1 MRQNEKEANE
11 WREPKQQGLTL
22 AAKRLQIIGGFIKWI
37 WHTVLI
43 FLGVCVLLFLNSGG
57 SGIGR
62 IVSLL
67 AAFLIFLT
75 VQLWPAPP
83 SFDEQEPDQNS
94 HET

>member
-1 MRQNEKEANE
+1 MRPNEKEANE

-22 AAKRLQIIGGFIKWI
+22 AAKLLQIIGGFFNWI

-43 FLGVCVLLFLNSGG
+43 FLGVCVLLVISAEGG
-57 SGIGR
+57 LLGQL
-62 IVSLL
+62 VSLL

-75 VQLWPAPP
+75 VQPWPAPP
-83 SFDEQEPDQNS
+83 SFDKQEPDQNS

>member
-22 AAKRLQIIGGFIKWI
+22 AAKLLQIIGGFFKWI

-43 FLGVCVLLFLNSGG
+43 FLGVCVLLVISAEG
-57 SGIGR
+57 SRLGQL
-62 IVSLL
+62 VSLL

-75 VQLWPAPP
+75 VQLWPTPP
-83 SFDEQEPDQNS
+83 SDE
-94 HET
+94 

>member
-1 MRQNEKEANE
+1 MRPNEKEANE
-11 WREPKQQGLTL
+11 WREPKQQDLTL
-22 AAKRLQIIGGFIKWI
+22 AAKRLQIIGGFFKWI

-57 SGIGR
+57 SGIGQL
-62 IVSLL
+62 VSLL
-67 AAFLIFLT
+67 AAFLIFLA

-83 SFDEQEPDQNS
+83 SFDKQEPNQNS

>member
-1 MRQNEKEANE
+1 MRPNEKEANE

-22 AAKRLQIIGGFIKWI
+22 AAKLLQIIGGFFKRI

-43 FLGVCVLLFLNSGG
+43 FLGVCVLLVISAEGG
-57 SGIGR
+57 RLGQL
-62 IVSLL
+62 VSLL
-67 AAFLIFLT
+67 AAFLIFLA

>member
-1 MRQNEKEANE
+1 MRPNEKEPNE
-11 WREPKQQGLTL
+11 WREPNQQGLTP
-22 AAKRLQIIGGFIKWI
+22 AAKLLQIIGGFFKWI

-67 AAFLIFLT
+67 AAFLIFLA
-75 VQLWPAPP
+75 VQPWPALP
-83 SFDEQEPDQNS
+83 SFDKQEPDQNS

>member
-1 MRQNEKEANE
+1 MRPNEKEANE

-22 AAKRLQIIGGFIKWI
+22 AAKLLQIIGGFFKWI

-75 VQLWPAPP
+75 VQRWPTPP
-83 SFDEQEPDQNS
+83 SDE
-94 HET
+94 

>member
-22 AAKRLQIIGGFIKWI
+22 AAKLLQIIGGFFKWI

-43 FLGVCVLLFLNSGG
+43 FLGVCVLLVISAEG
-57 SGIGR
+57 SRLGQLG
-62 IVSLL
+62 SLL
-67 AAFLIFLT
+67 AAFLIFLA

-83 SFDEQEPDQNS
+83 SDE
-94 HET
+94 

>member
-22 AAKRLQIIGGFIKWI
+22 AAKRLQIIGGFFKWI

-83 SFDEQEPDQNS
+83 SFDDQEPDQNS

>member
-22 AAKRLQIIGGFIKWI
+22 AAKRLQIIGGFFKWI

-43 FLGVCVLLFLNSGG
+43 FLGVCVLLVISAEG
-57 SGIGR
+57 SRLGQL
-62 IVSLL
+62 VSLL

-75 VQLWPAPP
+75 VQLWPTPP
-83 SFDEQEPDQNS
+83 SDE
-94 HET
+94 

>member
-1 MRQNEKEANE
+1 MRPNEKEANE
-11 WREPKQQGLTL
+11 WREPKQQDLTL
-22 AAKRLQIIGGFIKWI
+22 AAKRLQIIGGFFKRI

-57 SGIGR
+57 SGIGW

-83 SFDEQEPDQNS
+83 SFDKQEPDQNS
-94 HET
+94 YET

>member
-22 AAKRLQIIGGFIKWI
+22 AAKLIQIIGGFFKWI

-43 FLGVCVLLFLNSGG
+43 FLGVCVLLVISAEG
-57 SGIGR
+57 SRRLGQL
-62 IVSLL
+62 VSLL

-83 SFDEQEPDQNS
+83 SDE
-94 HET
+94 

>member
-1 MRQNEKEANE
+1 MRPNEKEANE
-11 WREPKQQGLTL
+11 WREPKQQDLTL
-22 AAKRLQIIGGFIKWI
+22 AAKRLQIIGGFFKRI

-67 AAFLIFLT
+67 AAFLIFLA

-83 SFDEQEPDQNS
+83 SFDKQEPDQNS

>member
-1 MRQNEKEANE
+1 MRPNEKEPNE
-11 WREPKQQGLTL
+11 WREPNPQGLTL
-22 AAKRLQIIGGFIKWI
+22 AAKLLHIIGGFFKWI

-43 FLGVCVLLFLNSGG
+43 FLGVCVLLVISAEGG
-57 SGIGR
+57 LLGQL
-62 IVSLL
+62 VSLL